1 MNCKQAR
8 RLILELLYD
17 ELSSESV
24 SELQDHI
31 TKCGDCLRYKIEHQ
45 QALKCLDRIEDL
57 QEPERL
63 VASAYDAINREYHRA
78 LRSRRFRL
86 PVWVTVFGL
95 CVVIFS
101 VFTLL
106 VSEIRYEDSTLV
118 VRFGGQKYEQKTD
131 LASENTAK
139 MLAEY
144 RGEQLR
150 YKKQLSD
157 ELRAFVADELRA
169 SVAKLSQAVYEYE
182 VQRDKQVVGAFQQFQ
197 IQQDR
202 KLGAIQ
208 KDLDTLTSLTENEF
222 LKTYATMEKLV
233 SYQ

>member
-1 MNCKQAR
+1 MNCKKAR
-8 RLILELLYD
+8 KLILELIYD

-31 TKCGDCLRYKIEHQ
+31 TGCEDCLRYKTELQ
-45 QALKCLDRIEDL
+45 RALKCLDRIEDL
-57 QEPERL
+57 QEPEHL
-63 VASAYDAINREYHRA
+63 VTAAYDAISREYRRS

-86 PVWVTVFGL
+86 PVWATAFGV

-106 VSEIRYEDSTLV
+106 VSEIRYEDSTLI
-118 VRFGGQKYEQKTD
+118 VRFGEQKSEQKTD

-139 MLAEY
+139 MLAAY
-144 RGEQLR
+144 REEQLR

-169 SVAKLSQAVYEYE
+169 SVAKLSQAVYEHE
-182 VQRDKQVVGAFQQFQ
+182 VQRDKRVASAFQLLQ
-197 IQQDR
+197 IQQDQ
-202 KLGAIQ
+202 KLSTIQ

-222 LKTYATMEKLV
+222 LKTYTAMERLA